1 MASANRYLTQFFY
14 SFFKKPSLI
23 AGKIPLSS
31 AAAVGTVAI
40 KGITSVAKT
49 GTGEYTITFNDQH
62 YSLEHLSAVVVD
74 SAEDIVCDFKTYTA
88 ASKTIILVTK
98 VAGVAANVTDACDV
112 YVSFLFNDSS
122 V

>member
-1 MASANRYLTQFFY
+1 MNRYLTQFFY
-14 SFFKKPSLI
+14 SFFKKATLI
-23 AGKIPLSS
+23 AGKIPLIA

-49 GTGEYTITFNDQH
+49 GTGEYTITFSDKH
-62 YSLEHLSAVVVD
+62 YSLEHISAVVLD
-74 SAEDIVCDFKTYTA
+74 SAEDLVVDFKTLSLS
-88 ASKTIILVTK
+88 SKTVIMVTK
-98 VAGVAANVTDACDV
+98 VAGVAADVSDACDV